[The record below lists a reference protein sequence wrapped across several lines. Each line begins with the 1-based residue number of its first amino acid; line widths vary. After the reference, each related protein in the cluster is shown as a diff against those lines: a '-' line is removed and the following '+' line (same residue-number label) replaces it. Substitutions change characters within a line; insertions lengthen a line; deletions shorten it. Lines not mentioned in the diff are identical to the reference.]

1 MSDGNVQNIISAL
14 NGVVTQVFPT
24 AVHLGKYG
32 GHVVE
37 VVPGDPSSQIVG
49 YFGHREH
56 VSLEFKEGAF
66 LADPSG
72 VLEGRGKTRRHI
84 KLYDVS
90 EISMKA
96 CEAMLCTAR
105 DRFLANDPE

>member
-1 MSDGNVQNIISAL
+1 MPDEDVQNIISVL
-14 NGVVTQVFPT
+14 NGIVTQVFPT
-24 AVHLGKYG
+24 AVLLEKYG
-32 GHVVE
+32 GHVAE
-37 VVPGDPSSQIVG
+37 IVPGDPSSQIG
-49 YFGHREH
+49 GFFGHREH

-90 EISMKA
+90 DISAKT
-96 CEAMLCTAR
+96 CETMLCTAR